1 MVIKNKKSNS
11 IGKAQTRELSR
22 EQKKKEKE
30 NDMEMMLLIYAASVI
45 V

>member
-1 MVIKNKKSNS
+1 MAIKNKKSNS

-22 EQKKKEKE
+22 EKKKEKE

-45 V
+45 A